1 MQMPIKELGI
11 KMSERVIEVLS
22 DSFLKILLPGIKV
35 TIPLTIVSFI
45 LAFLISLIVA
55 FIQHSKI
62 KVLVPLTRFYIWIVR
77 GTPLLVQLYIFFYG
91 LPSIGI
97 KLPAYLCAFLVFG
110 LNEGA
115 YMAETMRASIDAVP
129 SGQLEAGYCVGMS
142 YLQIMLRI
150 ILPQA
155 LRTAFPSLMNSLI
168 ALIKET
174 SMASTIT
181 VVEMFRQA
189 QIINGRVYQPF
200 ALYLEAAFIY
210 LMFCS
215 IVTFI
220 QKKVEKKLNTYGGV
234 K

>member
-1 MQMPIKELGI
+1 
-11 KMSERVIEVLS
+11 MSDRLIEIIV
-22 DSFLKILLPGIKV
+22 DSFTKILIPGIKV
-35 TIPLTIVSFI
+35 TIPLAALSFV
-45 LAFLISLIVA
+45 LAFFISIVVA

-62 KVLVPLTRFYIWIVR
+62 RFLVPITRFYIWIVR

-97 KLPAYLCAFLVFG
+97 KLSAFPCALLVLG

-115 YMAETMRASIDAVP
+115 YMSETMRASLDAVP
-129 SGQLEAGYCVGMS
+129 SGQLEAGYCVGMN
-142 YLQIMLRI
+142 YLQIMQRI

-200 ALYLEAAFIY
+200 ALYLEAAFVY
-210 LMFCS
+210 LMICTVVS
-215 IVTFI
+215 FI
-220 QKKVEKKLNTYGGV
+220 QKRVEKKLNSYGGV